1 MTAHVHITK
10 HIDEAELALYA
21 SGDQSAWRALM
32 IRVHIG
38 RCDRCRGRMEAYR
51 ADRSR
56 VREISSAMPESVHW
70 DRLAAEM
77 TANIRVGLAAGECVA
92 PRSRRS
98 SFGWRPAAVMAGL
111 AAMLAAGW
119 WLNMPPSTTQ
129 ALGRAMSA
137 IVHGRGSVVMP
148 VEDHGMVVEAS
159 SSGIELRE
167 NGNMLGVTQG
177 AARPLAVSISAQGSA
192 SARYIDADTG
202 QITITSVYAQ

>member
-1 MTAHVHITK
+1 MTAHTRMAA
-10 HIDEAELALYA
+10 HIDETDLALYA
-21 SGDQSAWRALM
+21 SGDQSVWGALR
-32 IRVHIG
+32 IRLHVR
-38 RCDRCRGRMEAYR
+38 RCERCRDRVEAYR

-56 VREISSAMPESVHW
+56 VREISSTMPESVNW

-92 PRSRRS
+92 PRARKS
-98 SFGWRPAAVMAGL
+98 SFGWRPAAAMAGL
-111 AAMLAAGW
+111 AAVLVTAW

-129 ALGRAMSA
+129 SLGRAMSA
-137 IVHGRGSVVMP
+137 IMRGRESVAMP
-148 VEDHGMVVEAS
+148 IEDRGMMVEAS
-159 SSGIELRE
+159 SSGVELRE

>member
-1 MTAHVHITK
+1 MTAHIA
-10 HIDEAELALYA
+10 DSDLALYA
-21 SGDQSAWRALM
+21 SGDQRVWRALL
-32 IRVHIG
+32 IRLHMG
-38 RCDRCRGRMEAYR
+38 RCERCRNRMETYR
-51 ADRSR
+51 ADRTK
-56 VREISSAMPESVHW
+56 VREISSQMPEGVDW

-92 PRSRRS
+92 PRVRRS
-98 SFGWRPAAVMAGL
+98 RFGWRPAAAIAGL
-111 AAMLAAGW
+111 AAVLALAW

-129 ALGRAMSA
+129 ALGRAFSA
-137 IVHGRGSVVMP
+137 IAHGRGSVATP
-148 VEDHGMVVEAS
+148 GIAALDDRGTVVVAN

-177 AARPLAVSISAQGSA
+177 AARPLAVSLSAQGSA

>member
-1 MTAHVHITK
+1 MTAHVRITAHINET
-10 HIDEAELALYA
+10 DLALYA
-21 SGDQSAWRALM
+21 SGDQGAWRALT
-32 IRVHIG
+32 IRLHIG
-38 RCDRCRGRMEAYR
+38 RCERCRHRMEAYR

-56 VREISSAMPESVHW
+56 VREISNTIPDGVDW
-70 DRLAAEM
+70 DPLAAEM

-92 PRSRRS
+92 PRPRKSP
-98 SFGWRPAAVMAGL
+98 FGWRPAAALTGL
-111 AAMLAAGW
+111 AAVLAMAW
-119 WLNMPPSTTQ
+119 WLNMPPSATE

-137 IVHGRGSVVMP
+137 IVHGRGSAGMP
-148 VEDHGMVVEAS
+148 VEDRGTVVEAS

-177 AARPLAVSISAQGSA
+177 AARPLAVSISVQGSA